1 MCCDKNRSLFVG
13 SASFVC
19 EKCVAIYFEHLI
31 DNWLY
36 ESFAIAAEEEV
47 VGELLYT

>member
-1 MCCDKNRSLFVG
+1 MCCDKNGSLFVG

-19 EKCVAIYFEHLI
+19 EECVAILFEHLI
-31 DNWLY
+31 YNRLY
-36 ESFAIAAEEEV
+36 KSFAIAAEEKV